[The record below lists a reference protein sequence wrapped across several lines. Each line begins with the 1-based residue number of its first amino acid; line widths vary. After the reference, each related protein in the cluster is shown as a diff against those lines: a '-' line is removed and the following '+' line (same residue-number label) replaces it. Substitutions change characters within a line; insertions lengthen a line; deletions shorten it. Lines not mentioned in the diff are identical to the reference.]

1 MNFSDRVVN
10 ETSGSLPSSSSLPS
24 SLSSLG
30 FAFPFPSLLAS
41 SFTQCPSHYRH
52 LSQPHPSSP
61 APGHLITATRSAA
74 GNGHRAVHIFYLT
87 TLSAWCA
94 QHPWHLTNVRYD
106 MLLSFT
112 PKGSRSKVPNAG
124 IAPRDTYLQP
134 AAYGLRPI
142 KMQSPH

>member
-1 MNFSDRVVN
+1 MRLRRVVN
-10 ETSGSLPSSSSLPS
+10 ETGCSPLPSSSSLPS

-30 FAFPFPSLLAS
+30 FAFPFPALLAS
-41 SFTQCPSHYRH
+41 SFTQCPSH
-52 LSQPHPSSP
+52 SSTPVSTQPSSP
-61 APGHLITATRSAA
+61 APGHPITATCSAA
-74 GNGHRAVHIFYLT
+74 GSGHTAVHIFYLT

-94 QHPWHLTNVRYD
+94 QHPWYLTNVQYD

-112 PKGSRSKVPNAG
+112 PKGSWSKVPNAG
-124 IAPRDTYLQP
+124 IAPRGTYLQP